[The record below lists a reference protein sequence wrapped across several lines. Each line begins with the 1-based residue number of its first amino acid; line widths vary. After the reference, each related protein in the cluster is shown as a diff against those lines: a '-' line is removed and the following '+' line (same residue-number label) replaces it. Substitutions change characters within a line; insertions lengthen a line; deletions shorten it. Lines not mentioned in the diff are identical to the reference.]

1 MGSPRPAPCPRVG
14 LVAAVQLVD
23 QLLLLLQGQVAGVE
37 GALDG
42 LLDVVVSQLELV
54 RVTADFCGLRG
65 EVRLGELAG
74 ARRGPGHGLL
84 LQQRRL
90 LPGLV
95 SLQNILREH

>member
-65 EVRLGELAG
+65 EVRLL
-74 ARRGPGHGLL
+74 RRMDWGCWGSWQGPGGDPDTGCCCSSAVFC
-84 LQQRRL
+84 QA
-90 LPGLV
+90 
-95 SLQNILREH
+95 